1 MKRAYSILQSC
12 CRRKGKLRKEKEM
25 FASVRKERNG
35 KGDGSSTTITPRALI
50 HAQKLRCT
58 LWTWGKKQIM
68 GHKHIILYIYTYI
81 FTSCNLLLPMIYIKS
96 LCRPVF
102 ILSLNKDAQVSFS
115 VLPYLLFTHIHG
127 PTCETETGLETT
139 DSRDSK
145 LSIIDLMYSGLS
157 YF

>member
-96 LCRPVF
+96 VFADQHLFFHSIRMHKFHFQSFLTCCSHIYMDLPVRQKLDLRQPTQE
-102 ILSLNKDAQVSFS
+102 IQSFP
-115 VLPYLLFTHIHG
+115 L
-127 PTCETETGLETT
+127 
-139 DSRDSK
+139 
-145 LSIIDLMYSGLS
+145 
-157 YF
+157 